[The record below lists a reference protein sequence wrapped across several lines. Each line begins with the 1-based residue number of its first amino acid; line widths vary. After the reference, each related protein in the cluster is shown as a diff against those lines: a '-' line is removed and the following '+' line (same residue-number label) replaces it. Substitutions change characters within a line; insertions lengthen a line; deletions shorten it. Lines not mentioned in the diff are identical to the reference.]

1 MASRDSL
8 IALGGRDLPWVGWA
22 PPFEELPPQPML
34 ESVIPGF
41 VPAFTSDN
49 FLVNLAAAE
58 AGAGAI
64 VLGRVT
70 HQFSRARGIVPIDL
84 DLGPAKRG
92 LLCLVCPKSALDI
105 PRVRLVADLL
115 RDQVKR
121 IRPC

>member
-1 MASRDSL
+1 
-8 IALGGRDLPWVGWA
+8 
-22 PPFEELPPQPML
+22 ML
-34 ESVIPGF
+34 ESIIPGF

-70 HQFSRARGIVPIDL
+70 HRFSRAQKIVPIDV
-84 DLGPAKRG
+84 DMGAAKRG
-92 LLCLVCPKSALDI
+92 VLCLVCAKSALEI

-115 RDQVKR
+115 REQVKS

>member
-1 MASRDSL
+1 M
-8 IALGGRDLPWVGWA
+8 PWIGWA
-22 PPFEELPPQPML
+22 PPFEDLPPQPML
-34 ESVIPGF
+34 ESIIPGF

-70 HQFSRARGIVPIDL
+70 HGFSRARGIVPIDL

-92 LLCLVCPKSALDI
+92 LLCLVCAKSALDI
-105 PRVRLVADLL
+105 PRVRLIADLL
-115 RDQVKR
+115 QEQVKT
-121 IRPC
+121 IRRY